1 MNRIKELRVEKH
13 KTQKEI
19 AKFLNIT
26 EQALSY
32 YERGLREPKLKTWQ
46 ALANFF
52 NVSVSYLQGLGVSRE
67 KVINDLVEKMIDD
80 KGNSFSSFN
89 LLNFKL
95 SKAVTLGDVSYLNNT
110 FNLNL
115 SNNIVD
121 KLIDNNNRNALRYLV
136 SKYIPFVNDYNF
148 LASVPSNLVDYYKTL
163 EKKIIDLDNPF
174 NDIFSINTE
183 IDNRDVKIFESI
195 CNLLILD
202 VETKDKLIRYSDDKK
217 IDISNKIQ
225 DLFDLLTNDIKDK
238 RILDIRQNIINLLD
252 VYANDDYK
260 LTSSFKT
267 K

>member
-19 AKFLNIT
+19 AEFLNIT

-52 NVSVSYLQGLGVSRE
+52 NVPVSYLQGLGVSRE
-67 KVINDLVEKMIDD
+67 KIINDLVEKMIDD

-89 LLNFKL
+89 LLNFEL
-95 SKAVTLGDVSYLNNT
+95 SKKVTLGDVSYLNNT

-136 SKYIPFVNDYNF
+136 SKCIPFVNDYNF
-148 LASVPSNLVDYYKTL
+148 LASVPSNLDDYYKTL

-195 CNLLILD
+195 CNLLVLD

>member
-1 MNRIKELRVEKH
+1 M
-13 KTQKEI
+13 
-19 AKFLNIT
+19 
-26 EQALSY
+26 
-32 YERGLREPKLKTWQ
+32 
-46 ALANFF
+46 
-52 NVSVSYLQGLGVSRE
+52 
-67 KVINDLVEKMIDD
+67 
-80 KGNSFSSFN
+80 
-89 LLNFKL
+89 
-95 SKAVTLGDVSYLNNT
+95 
-110 FNLNL
+110 
-115 SNNIVD
+115 
-121 KLIDNNNRNALRYLV
+121 IDNNNRNALRYLV
-136 SKYIPFVNDYNF
+136 SKCIPFVNDYNF
-148 LASVPSNLVDYYKTL
+148 LASVPSNLDDYYKAL

-195 CNLLILD
+195 CNLLVLD